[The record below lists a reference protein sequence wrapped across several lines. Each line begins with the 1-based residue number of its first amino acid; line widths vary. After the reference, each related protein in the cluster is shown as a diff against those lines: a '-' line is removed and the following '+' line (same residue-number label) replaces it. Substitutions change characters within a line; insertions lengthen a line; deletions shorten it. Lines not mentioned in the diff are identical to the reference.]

1 LFHPLFEHRT
11 TAAWQ
16 GGEIADDML
25 HDALPLEQLLQER
38 YETDAHSA
46 CYVLTDENG
55 DSMPGIPRLGVGCLS
70 EVRQNGGNVWMRA
83 VAVDLDTEPHV
94 PWESMEQA
102 GEALELLTQLLPQ
115 AAACITQRGLRLIF
129 KFQRLVE
136 PEDFFKVAVCAA
148 REVEAALRRIEA
160 KFPLTVDDSCGQ
172 WSRMF
177 RLPNVVR
184 SRYGDAVGTEDS
196 SEYSNLRIPSPWV
209 PWFPGSDALRQTT
222 RDLDMKMANYKA
234 TSKPATSGDGGSARV
249 LALRA
254 SLVGPRYL
262 SRPIKDVLAG
272 RPFYKPG
279 ERNNATFRIVAA
291 FFEFGTARGQL
302 PTAEEVFALFE
313 PSATAGDNAD
323 ASAETWSII
332 QRAAHRAAAVLEIEK
347 SAVEAAVAAAAD
359 SARVPAVVYTNKT
372 RWIWNALAREYGAPI
387 SNDQTLMAEI
397 TRHHP
402 IVALSDR
409 GKMRPMHAILRSD
422 GVMVQGVTY
431 RLGRTG
437 SQLVTMPSG
446 AQRLEVGV
454 APMVP
459 VTPRF
464 HQDCADYLEAVV
476 GSSEDGHRL
485 TEWIATC
492 GHLDRATPV
501 LLLRGRPSAGK
512 SLIASSLAQLFG
524 GKCEFSRVMG
534 RFNGPMLETA
544 LIHLDEGVDAD
555 GPNSHVSNRFR
566 SVSANEEI
574 DVERKGVDPVS
585 VRGNYRIVVT
595 SNSPQPIPVANA
607 VNLDGFEAIAI
618 RVLPLYLGDAPRDYL
633 ESIGGRKGTADW
645 VSQDVGGHQVPGRLA
660 EHFSYIQETVKV
672 LDTGGRF
679 LVPTTIGTWH
689 VQHLLQGILRN
700 VLVAA
705 ATGLRIDDDTVI
717 SYRGGAWIQISDGNT
732 IKAQRLVATHSTGD
746 YTEEEILHAVVVGL
760 KGEPPRRIQG
770 KVYYPLPTDILLAL
784 AEPENA
790 DVFVEEAEQYED
802 LKVRLAA
809 TA

>member
-1 LFHPLFEHRT
+1 MFHPLFEHRT
-11 TAAWQ
+11 TAAWH
-16 GGEIADDML
+16 GGDIADDML

-83 VAVDLDTEPHV
+83 VAVDLDTDPHV
-94 PWESMEQA
+94 PWESMELA
-102 GEALELLTQLLPQ
+102 EEALELLTQLLPQ

-148 REVEAALRRIEA
+148 REVEAALRRIAA

-184 SRYGDAVGTEDS
+184 SRHEKPGTEDT
-196 SEYSNLRIPSPWV
+196 SEYSSLRIPSPWV

-222 RDLDMKMANYKA
+222 RDLDQKMAHYKA
-234 TSKPATSGDGGSARV
+234 TAKPTVSGDGGSARV

-272 RPFYKPG
+272 RPFYKAG
-279 ERNNATFRIVAA
+279 ERNNATFRVVAA
-291 FFEFGTARGQL
+291 FYEFSTARGQI
-302 PTAEEVFALFE
+302 PTAEETFALFE
-313 PSATAGDNAD
+313 PSATAGDNHD
-323 ASAETWSII
+323 AAAETWSII
-332 QRAAHRAAAVLEIEK
+332 QRAAHRAVAVLEIEK
-347 SAVEAAVAAAAD
+347 AAVEAAVAAAAD

-372 RWIWNALAREYGAPI
+372 RWIWNALAREYGSPI

-437 SQLVTMPSG
+437 SQLITMPSG
-446 AQRLEVGV
+446 ALRLEVGV

-464 HQDCADYLEAVV
+464 HQDCADYLDAVV
-476 GSSEDGHRL
+476 GSSEDGKRL
-485 TEWIATC
+485 IEWIATC
-492 GHLDRATPV
+492 GDLDRATPV

-512 SLIASSLAQLFG
+512 SLIAASLAQLFG

-534 RFNGPMLETA
+534 RFNGPLLETA
-544 LIHLDEGVDAD
+544 LIHLDEGVDSD
-555 GPNSHVSNRFR
+555 GPNSHVSNQFR
-566 SVSANEEI
+566 SVSANEEV

-595 SNSPQPIPVANA
+595 SNNPQPIPVANA

-633 ESIGGRKGTADW
+633 ASIGGRKGTADW

-660 EHFSYIQETVKV
+660 EHFAHIQETVKV
-672 LDTGGRF
+672 MDTGGRF
-679 LVPTTIGTWH
+679 LVPTSISTWH
-689 VQHLLQGILRN
+689 VQHLLQGVLRD

-705 ATGLRIDDDTVI
+705 AAGLRLNDDTVI
-717 SYRGGAWIQISDGNT
+717 SYRGGAWIQVSPSTVGRAT
-732 IKAQRLVATHSTGD
+732 RLVKQYSTGEYSD
-746 YTEEEILHAVVVGL
+746 EEILRAVVVGL
-760 KGEPPRRIQG
+760 KGEPPRRI
-770 KVYYPLPTDILLAL
+770 KDKIYYPLPTDIMLAL

-790 DVFVEEAEQYED
+790 DVFVEEAREFED
-802 LKVRLAA
+802 LKERLAA